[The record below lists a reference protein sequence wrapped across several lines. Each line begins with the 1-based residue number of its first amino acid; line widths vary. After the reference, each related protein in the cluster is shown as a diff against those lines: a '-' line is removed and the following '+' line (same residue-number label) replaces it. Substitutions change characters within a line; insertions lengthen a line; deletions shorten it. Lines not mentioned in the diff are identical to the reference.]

1 MIAYDSKLLYA
12 FADQLYKE
20 AARLLWTAAVGGLL
34 VGTLLGLALAVG
46 AIAVRPDLRGSL
58 LSGPTPT
65 IVFAIIGGLMGYSNA
80 RQKAF
85 LLRVQAQTL
94 LCNAKIEENTRK

>member
-1 MIAYDSKLLYA
+1 MVAYDSKLLYE

-20 AARLLWTAAVGGLL
+20 AARLLWTAALGGFL
-34 VGTLLGLALAVG
+34 VGTMLGLVLAVG
-46 AIAVRPDLRGSL
+46 AIALRPDLRGSI
-58 LSGPTPT
+58 LSGSTPT
-65 IVFAIIGGLMGYSNA
+65 IAFAIIGGLMGYSNA
-80 RQKAF
+80 RQKAL

>member
-1 MIAYDSKLLYA
+1 MIAYDSKLLYE

-20 AARLLWTAAVGGLL
+20 AVRLLWTAALGGLL
-34 VGTLLGLALAVG
+34 VGAMLGLALAVG
-46 AIAVRPDLRGSL
+46 VIAVRPDLREGL
-58 LSGPTPT
+58 LSGPTPV
-65 IVFAIIGGLMGYSNA
+65 IVLAIVGGLMGYSNA

-94 LCNAKIEENTRK
+94 LCSAKIEENTRK